1 MNNGGSGINCA
12 LVTMHHDQ
20 FRAALIQDLLHAAH
34 TAALTACAHGHAR
47 DGVVAAQ
54 TVHLPTQV

>member
-1 MNNGGSGINCA
+1 MDNRGSGINCA

-34 TAALTACAHGHAR
+34 TAALTACAHRHAW
-47 DGVVAAQ
+47 DGMVAAQ